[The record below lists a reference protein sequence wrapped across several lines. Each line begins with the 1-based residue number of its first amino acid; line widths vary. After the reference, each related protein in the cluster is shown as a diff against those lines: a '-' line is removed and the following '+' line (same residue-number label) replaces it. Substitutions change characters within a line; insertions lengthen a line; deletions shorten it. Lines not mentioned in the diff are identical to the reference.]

1 MIQKLVCRYLRR
13 RSLLLRFF
21 ETGSFCVVL
30 SVVGIAVLPAV
41 IVEYL
46 QAVVLISHLL
56 GWRPR

>member
-21 ETGSFCVVL
+21 ETGSFRVVL

-41 IVEYL
+41 IVE
-46 QAVVLISHLL
+46 ISHLL